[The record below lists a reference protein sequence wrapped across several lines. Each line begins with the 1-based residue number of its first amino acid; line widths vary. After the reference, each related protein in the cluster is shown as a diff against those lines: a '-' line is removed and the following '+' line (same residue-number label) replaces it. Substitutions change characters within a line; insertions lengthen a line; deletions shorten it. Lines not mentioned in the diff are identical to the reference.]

1 MVLPFLSSPEEG
13 GGEGSKEGCGSR
25 NGVLTKLGISSK
37 LQDLLI
43 L

>member
-1 MVLPFLSSPEEG
+1 MVLPFLSSPEAG
-13 GGEGSKEGCGSR
+13 GGGKEGCGSR